1 MSLVVGIELIVLLG
15 YAGYTVQV
23 ITDINGTTL
32 AYDDEWSQDQ
42 QYFFRKQVRLSRA
55 TLEFQGKVSPLFPMD
70 LNTNI
75 QCSSIIVCRI

>member
-1 MSLVVGIELIVLLG
+1 MSVQLTGIIVLAFCCSNFTGKLSLVVGIELIVLLG

-42 QYFFRKQVRLSRA
+42 QYFF
-55 TLEFQGKVSPLFPMD
+55 
-70 LNTNI
+70 
-75 QCSSIIVCRI
+75 